1 MEKSSLNNV
10 LHFPNIIYN
19 LISVF
24 VFEKAGVKVS
34 FKGDKIVVTKN
45 GVFVGKGHCCGD
57 LFIINVL
64 DTIINNKVSPSSYIV
79 YSVDL
84 SHGRLGHVNFSYLK
98 KMKDIGLLSN
108 ISVSNIGKCDICM
121 ESKST

>member
-1 MEKSSLNNV
+1 MNNV
-10 LHFPNIIYN
+10 LHFRYN

-64 DTIINNKVSPSSYIV
+64 DTIINNKVSTSTCIV
-79 YSVDL
+79 NSVDL
-84 SHGRLGHVNFSYLK
+84 WHGTRTHEFYLK
-98 KMKDIGLLSN
+98 EN
-108 ISVSNIGKCDICM
+108 
-121 ESKST
+121 ERY